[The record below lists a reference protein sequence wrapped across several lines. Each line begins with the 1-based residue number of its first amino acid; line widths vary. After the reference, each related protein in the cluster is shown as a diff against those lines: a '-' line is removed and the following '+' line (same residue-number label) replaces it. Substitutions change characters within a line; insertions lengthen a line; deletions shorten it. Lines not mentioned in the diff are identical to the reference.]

1 MNEYIK
7 KYKNEIIKRT
17 QELINIPSFYNEPNN
32 KMPFGKSVNE
42 ALEYMLNLG
51 ESLGFKTKNIDGYCG
66 YIEFGSGKLFGIVG
80 HLDVVPASN
89 DDWTYPPFNS
99 KIVDNKIYGRGAI
112 DDKGPVIAVLY
123 AMKYVMDNC
132 NIKKRI
138 RLILGLNEERDWKCI
153 EYYKKHEEIPSFG
166 FTPDSYFPCIYS
178 EKRVYSIELS
188 SIYNN
193 KNIILENINCN
204 NNAINVVPKYC
215 SIVLKI
221 NNIKIDEIINF
232 INSLIKK
239 YKYNIKIKKINNLK
253 LELIS
258 YGKEAHA
265 SSPEMG
271 DNAISKVLII
281 LNNILNKYNSNNS
294 LLNFF
299 SKYINTKYYLNLNNK
314 NNSKDNI
321 ITNNVGNIT
330 LEKNNLKL
338 KLNLRIPNNIPYKEI
353 DETFKNIL
361 KEYKNINYKVIENK
375 DGLFID
381 KDSKFI
387 KTLCNVFNNET
398 KGNYKPIIS
407 GGATYARSFKNFVA
421 YGANLPKNIDM
432 SHKTDEYISIDNL
445 LLALRVYSKA
455 IYELTKE
462 K

>member
-1 MNEYIK
+1 MNDFIK
-7 KYKNEIIKRT
+7 MHKNEIIKNT
-17 QELINIPSFYNEPNN
+17 QELINIPSFYNESNN
-32 KMPFGKSVNE
+32 KDMPFGESVNN
-42 ALEYMLNLG
+42 ALKYMLNLG
-51 ESLGFKTKNIDGYCG
+51 EYLGFKTKNIDGYCG
-66 YIEFGSGKLFGIVG
+66 YIEFGSGELFGIVG

-89 DDWTYPPFNS
+89 NWTYPPFDS
-99 KIVDNKIYGRGAI
+99 KVVDNKIYGRGAI
-112 DDKGPVIAVLY
+112 DDKGPVIAVVY

-132 NIKKRI
+132 NIKKRV

-153 EYYKKHEEIPSFG
+153 KYYKEHEEIPSFG
-166 FTPDSYFPCIYS
+166 FTPDAYFPCIYS

-188 SIYNN
+188 SIYDN
-193 KNIILENINCN
+193 KKIIPENINCN

-215 SIVLKI
+215 SIILKI

-239 YKYNIKIKKINNLK
+239 YKYNIKIKKINNIK

-258 YGKEAHA
+258 YGREAHA
-265 SSPEMG
+265 STPEMG

-281 LNNILNKYNSNNS
+281 LNDILNKYNSNNS

-299 SKYINTKYYLNLNNK
+299 SKYINTKYYLKLNIK
-314 NNSKDNI
+314 NNAKDNI
-321 ITNNVGNIT
+321 IINNVGNIT
-330 LEKNNLKL
+330 LEKNKLRL
-338 KLNLRIPNNIPYKEI
+338 KLNLRIPNNISYKEI
-353 DETFKNIL
+353 DKTFKNII

-381 KDSKFI
+381 KNNKLI
-387 KTLCNVFNNET
+387 KILCNVFNNEI

-407 GGATYARSFKNFVA
+407 GGATYARAFKNFVA
-421 YGANLPKNIDM
+421 YGANLPNNIDM

-445 LLALRVYSKA
+445 LLALRVYAKA